1 MHTFILRSTIAV
13 TLLSGALGF
22 GVAAEPLK
30 VIFDTDLG
38 NDVDDALALALI
50 HALQSRGECQ
60 LLAVTVTKSQPR
72 AAAFADAINTF
83 YGRGDIPIGLI
94 RDGPTPDI
102 GKFLGLVDVMDEGRP
117 RYPQDL
123 LGSNEIPDA
132 TALLRRVLAAQPDGS
147 VVIVQVGF
155 SSNLARLLDSKPDKV
170 SDLPGAELV
179 RRKVRLLS
187 MMAGAF
193 TPIHGKTHLEFN
205 VVKDIPSARKVASE
219 WPTPILWSGFEI
231 GISLPY
237 PASSIER
244 DFSWVPHHP
253 VAEAYRLYQPPP
265 HNRPTW
271 DLTSVLV
278 AVRPAHEYFALSEP
292 GRVTVLDNGET
303 RFDPVPDGT
312 HRYLKLPANAAPR
325 ILEAFV
331 NLCSQPPNHLL
342 RP

>member
-1 MHTFILRSTIAV
+1 MHTFVLRNTIAAI
-13 TLLSGALGF
+13 LLSGVLGF
-22 GVAAEPLK
+22 GRAAEPVRL
-30 VIFDTDLG
+30 VLDTDLG

-50 HALQSRGECQ
+50 HALQSRGECE
-60 LLAVTVTKSQPR
+60 LLAVTVTKSHSH

-83 YGRGDIPIGLI
+83 YGRGNIPIGLI
-94 RDGPTPDI
+94 RGGPTPDI
-102 GKFLGLVDVMDEGRP
+102 GKFLGLVDVMDEGRS

-123 LGSNEIPDA
+123 LGSGEIPEA
-132 TALLRRVLAAQPDGS
+132 TAVLRRVLAAQPDHS
-147 VVIVQVGF
+147 LVIVQVGF
-155 SSNLARLLDSKPDKV
+155 SSNLARLLDSKPDEIT
-170 SDLPGAELV
+170 DLTGLELV

-187 MMAGAF
+187 IMAGAF
-193 TPIHGKTHLEFN
+193 QPIHGKTHLEFN
-205 VVKDIPSARKVASE
+205 VVKDIPSAKKIASE
-219 WPTPILWSGFEI
+219 WPTPILWSGYEI

-303 RFDPVPDGT
+303 RFDPNPEGT
-312 HRYLKLPANAAPR
+312 HRYLRLPANAAPR

-331 NLCSQPPNHLL
+331 NLCSQPPNRLL